1 MDDHDATG
9 SFGGLVTEFFDKG
22 WAVFPPED
30 IILDWVRYARPD
42 AVRALSDPALAE
54 WHQCE
59 GTWFVGLDAL
69 DNDPQGRVAG
79 SGPLSGAAVD
89 FAAAHCGGW
98 PALHKA
104 QVSGV
109 FPGYPRPR
117 AGETEAGFRYR
128 EKRDAAHVDGI
139 IGKGDPKR
147 RFVEE
152 PHAFIL
158 GLPLTE
164 ADQQAAPLVVW
175 EGSHTIMQAALRQAL
190 ANNPTAELGAIDV
203 TEAYQQARW
212 EVFEYCARVVV
223 HGPPG
228 SAILVHR
235 LALHGVAP
243 WGAGARAAPEGRLIA
258 YFRPPMPGGVRDWLD
273 AP

>member
-1 MDDHDATG
+1 MNH
-9 SFGGLVTEFFDKG
+9 FFDKG
-22 WAVFPPED
+22 WAVFSPEEAV
-30 IILDWVRYARPD
+30 LDWVHHARKD
-42 AVRALSDPALAE
+42 ALRAINDPALAE

-59 GTWFVGLDAL
+59 GTWFVGLDVL
-69 DNDPQGRVAG
+69 NNDRQGRVAG
-79 SGPLSGAAVD
+79 SAALSGAAVD
-89 FAAAHCGGW
+89 FVSLHCGDW
-98 PALHKA
+98 PELHKA

-117 AGETEAGFRYR
+117 TGETEAGFRYR
-128 EKRDAAHVDGI
+128 VKRDAAHVDGI

-175 EGSHTIMQAALRQAL
+175 EGSHKLMRAALRQAME
-190 ANNPTAELGAIDV
+190 TSDGAELGAVDV
-203 TEAYQQARW
+203 TEAYQQARR
-212 EVFEYCARVVV
+212 EVFESCARVVV

-243 WGAGARAAPEGRLIA
+243 WAQGAMAEPEGRLIA
-258 YFRPPMPGGVRDWLD
+258 YFRPPMPGGVQQWLN